1 MHTLRA
7 SHRLHEKTV
16 YSITPLHSG
25 LFVLFLCY
33 KATWNSRLIMD
44 RRGWFSDAQSLA
56 IYNNNADKVVSCS
69 CYSVLSSPAMLV

>member
-16 YSITPLHSG
+16 YNITSLHSG
-25 LFVLFLCY
+25 LLVLFLCY

-44 RRGWFSDAQSLA
+44 RRAWYSDAQSLA
-56 IYNNNADKVVSCS
+56 VHNKNAAKIVSCS
-69 CYSVLSSPAMLV
+69 CYSVLSSPAILV